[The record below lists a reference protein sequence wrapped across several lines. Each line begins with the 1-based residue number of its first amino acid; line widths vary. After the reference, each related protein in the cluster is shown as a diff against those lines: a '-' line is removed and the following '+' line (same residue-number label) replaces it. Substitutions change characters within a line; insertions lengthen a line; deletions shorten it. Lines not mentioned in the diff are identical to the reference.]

1 MIAAHGDGATDAATG
16 SLVLPSI
23 VRASTPA
30 DLLRSSVGLENV
42 GALIGDIEDALH
54 GIRAHSSLGHRARPV
69 TTAGLA
75 RTGTDDQK
83 DVLMLMRAT
92 AATLLISLGSV
103 AADLAVAHPTARG
116 PGLVLAAGPSTSTKS
131 PDAPSSEEKMQRR
144 YPQPVKVSDLVG
156 LPVLDDHDRTLGRVK
171 GVVRTPSGKIQL
183 IVPYGGFLGWRQRL
197 IAVPIEVVGIA
208 GRQLAALDMTRA
220 EFDVAPAWNDPESQ
234 PIPTSEVIRIGL
246 YRR

>member
-1 MIAAHGDGATDAATG
+1 
-16 SLVLPSI
+16 
-23 VRASTPA
+23 
-30 DLLRSSVGLENV
+30 
-42 GALIGDIEDALH
+42 
-54 GIRAHSSLGHRARPV
+54 
-69 TTAGLA
+69 
-75 RTGTDDQK
+75 
-83 DVLMLMRAT
+83 MLMRAT
-92 AATLLISLGSV
+92 AATLLISFVSV
-103 AADLAVAHPTARG
+103 VAVDLAAAHPTGRG
-116 PGLVLAAGPSTSTKS
+116 PALVLAAGPSTSTKS

-144 YPQPVKVSDLVG
+144 YPQPVRVGDLVG